1 MTFPANR
8 SITEP
13 LGEGRSPFPSGEG
26 RIGIAL
32 AAWRA
37 ELEFDRPRPFH
48 WPERIPG
55 NTPRMT
61 SKGTEKMS
69 EITIGVD
76 ISKDTLDAHRLPDG
90 ASRSFANT
98 PAGHKALIAWA
109 GHGVTRIVFE
119 PTGPY
124 HAAFERV
131 LAKAGL
137 PIVKVNPRQARR
149 FAEATGKLAKTDRRA
164 FRRSGHRF
172 AARKARC
179 HLRQARA
186 GAKPVSTFARALV
199 DAAVL
204 ARMGL
209 ALDLQAQ
216 SAPDP
221 SLSELKELHLAR
233 AALIKDRTAARN
245 RAKTLTLAVLK
256 RHNDQRLRQIERQLA
271 AIEAEIETRIK
282 ADPELAHRF
291 AILLSIPGIAR
302 VSAFTLLIEMPELGT
317 MEAKQAASLAGLAPV
332 ARQSGR
338 WTGRAFIR
346 GGRASLRQAL
356 YMPALVAMRFNPDL
370 QAKYRQ
376 LVDAGKPAK
385 VAITAIMR
393 KLVVLANALLRHGR
407 KWSENPA

>member
-1 MTFPANR
+1 
-8 SITEP
+8 
-13 LGEGRSPFPSGEG
+13 
-26 RIGIAL
+26 
-32 AAWRA
+32 
-37 ELEFDRPRPFH
+37 
-48 WPERIPG
+48 
-55 NTPRMT
+55 
-61 SKGTEKMS
+61 
-69 EITIGVD
+69 
-76 ISKDTLDAHRLPDG
+76 
-90 ASRSFANT
+90 
-98 PAGHKALIAWA
+98 
-109 GHGVTRIVFE
+109 
-119 PTGPY
+119 
-124 HAAFERV
+124 
-131 LAKAGL
+131 
-137 PIVKVNPRQARR
+137 
-149 FAEATGKLAKTDRRA
+149 
-164 FRRSGHRF
+164 
-172 AARKARC
+172 
-179 HLRQARA
+179 
-186 GAKPVSTFARALV
+186 V

-282 ADPELAHRF
+282 ADPELARRF

-302 VSAFTLLIEMPELGT
+302 VSAFTLLIEMPELGA
-317 MEAKQAASLAGLAPV
+317 MDAKQAASLAGLAPV

-393 KLVVLANALLRHGR
+393 KLVVLENALLRHGR